1 MPLTVIYFS
10 IRQVDIVNW
19 PVNIIFCSNQKVV
32 FLDSYFNLSDLYVDL
47 LDVRYYMDLSD
58 NFVVIHLCIALT
70 GQETF
75 PRFILN

>member
-10 IRQVDIVNW
+10 IRQVDIVNL

-47 LDVRYYMDLSD
+47 LDLYIDLSD
-58 NFVVIHLCIALT
+58 IIWACQI
-70 GQETF
+70 
-75 PRFILN
+75 ILLLYMYVLH